1 MTTEKRA
8 KRTVES
14 YYAGYEMI
22 YELESIFM
30 EHMRRGWNEK
40 ND

>member
-1 MTTEKRA
+1 MTTEK
-8 KRTVES
+8 KVSRTVES

-30 EHMRRGWNEK
+30 EHIRRG
-40 ND
+40 